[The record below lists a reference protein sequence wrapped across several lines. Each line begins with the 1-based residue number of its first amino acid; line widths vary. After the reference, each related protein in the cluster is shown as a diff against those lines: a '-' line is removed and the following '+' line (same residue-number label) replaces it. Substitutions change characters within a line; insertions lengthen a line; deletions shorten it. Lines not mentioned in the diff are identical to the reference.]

1 MTQMDVERTTVTPA
15 LDALGRRLHDLR
27 ISVTD
32 RCNFRCPY
40 CMPADRFHEHYEF
53 LTRSELLSFEEIV
66 RIARAF
72 AALGVSKLRITG
84 GEPLLRKGLAD
95 LVSMLGGIGG
105 IEDIALTTNGILL
118 PDFAQMHADAGL
130 HRVTVSLD
138 SLDEDVFQT
147 MSGGR
152 GSVAEVLAGIAAAE
166 AAGLTPI
173 KINTVVKRGVND
185 HTAVGIAEHFHGSGH
200 IVRFIEYMDV
210 GTCNEWRSEEVVPSR
225 ELRDAIHAVRPL
237 VPLDENYA
245 GEVAKRYAY
254 EDGGGE
260 VGFISSVTAPF
271 CGGCTRARL
280 SADGHVFTCLF
291 ASHGTGLRDALRDG
305 ATDID
310 LRDLVNGI
318 WNKRT
323 DRYSEERAGM
333 TDVARTSGK
342 VEMYHIG
349 G

>member
-15 LDALGRRLHDLR
+15 QDALGRRLHDLR

-32 RCNFRCPY
+32 KCNFRCPY
-40 CMPADRFHEHYEF
+40 CMPADRFHENYEF
-53 LTRSELLSFEEIV
+53 LKRSELLSFEEIV

-72 AALGVSKLRITG
+72 AGLGVAKLRITG

-95 LVSMLGGIGG
+95 LVGMLRSIDG
-105 IEDIALTTNGILL
+105 IEDVALTTNGVLL
-118 PDFAQMHADAGL
+118 PEYAQMHANAGL
-130 HRVTVSLD
+130 QRITISLD
-138 SLDEDVFQT
+138 SLDEEVFQV

-152 GSVAEVLAGIAAAE
+152 GNVREVLDGIVAAE
-166 AAGLTPI
+166 DAGLTPI
-173 KINTVVKRGVND
+173 KINAVIRRGVND
-185 HTAVGIAEHFHGSGH
+185 HTAIGLANHFYGSGH

-210 GTCNEWRSEEVVPSR
+210 GNCNEWRKDEVVSSR
-225 ELRDAIHAVRPL
+225 ELRDAIHAVHPL
-237 VPLDENYA
+237 TPLDQNYA
-245 GEVAKRYAY
+245 GEVAMRYAY

-291 ASHGTGLRDALRDG
+291 ASQGTGLRDAMRDG
-305 ATDID
+305 ASDIE
-310 LRDLVNGI
+310 LRDTIAGI
-318 WNKRT
+318 WTQRT

-333 TDVARTSGK
+333 TEAARTNHK

>member
-15 LDALGRRLHDLR
+15 HDALGRRLHDLR

-40 CMPADRFHEHYEF
+40 CMPADRFNEKYAF
-53 LTRSELLSFEEIV
+53 LTRSELLTFEEIV

-84 GEPLLRKGLAD
+84 GEPLIRKGLAD
-95 LVSMLGGIGG
+95 LVGMLGDIDGID
-105 IEDIALTTNGILL
+105 DIALTTNGVLL
-118 PDFAQMHADAGL
+118 PDYAQMHADAGL
-130 HRVTVSLD
+130 KRVTISLD
-138 SLDEDVFQT
+138 SLDENVFQI

-152 GSVAEVLAGIAAAE
+152 ASVGEVLAGIAAAE

-173 KINTVVKRGVND
+173 KINAVIQRGVND
-185 HTAVGIAEHFHGSGH
+185 HTAVELAKHFHGTGH

-210 GTCNEWRSEEVVPSR
+210 GTCNEWRSDEVVSSR
-225 ELRDAIHAVRPL
+225 ELRDAIHAVHPL
-237 VPLDENYA
+237 VPLDHNYA
-245 GEVAKRYAY
+245 GEVATRYAY
-254 EDGGGE
+254 TDGGGE
-260 VGFISSVTAPF
+260 VGFISSVTEPF

-291 ASHGTGLRDALRDG
+291 ASQGTGLRNALRDG
-305 ATDID
+305 ATDKE

-318 WNKRT
+318 WTKRS

-333 TDVARTSGK
+333 TDAARTSGK

>member
-1 MTQMDVERTTVTPA
+1 MTQTDVERTTGTPA
-15 LDALGRRLHDLR
+15 HDALGRRLHDLR

-32 RCNFRCPY
+32 KCNFRCPY
-40 CMPADRFHEHYEF
+40 CMPADRFHDHYAF
-53 LTRSELLSFEEIV
+53 LTRSELLSFEEID

-72 AALGVSKLRITG
+72 AGLGVSKLRITG
-84 GEPLLRKGLAD
+84 GEPLMRKGLAE
-95 LVSMLGGIGG
+95 LVGMLGGIEG

-138 SLDEDVFQT
+138 SLDEDVFQF

-152 GSVAEVLAGIAAAE
+152 GSVAQVLAGIAAAE
-166 AAGLTPI
+166 DVGLTPI

-185 HTAVGIAEHFHGSGH
+185 HTAVDIADHFHGSGH

-210 GTCNEWRSEEVVPSR
+210 GTCNRWRSEEVVPSR

-237 VPLDENYA
+237 VPLDQNYA
-245 GEVAKRYAY
+245 GEVATRYAY

-291 ASHGTGLRDALRDG
+291 ASQGTGLRNALRDG
-305 ATDID
+305 ATDHE

-318 WNKRT
+318 WNART

-333 TDVARTSGK
+333 TDAARTSGK

>member
-1 MTQMDVERTTVTPA
+1 MAQMDVERTTVTPA
-15 LDALGRRLHDLR
+15 HDALGRKLHDLR

-32 RCNFRCPY
+32 KCNFRCPY
-40 CMPADRFHEHYEF
+40 CMPADRFHDHYEF
-53 LTRSELLSFEEIV
+53 LTRSELLTFEEIV

-84 GEPLLRKGLAD
+84 GEPLLRKGLAE
-95 LVSMLGGIGG
+95 LVGMLGGIDG

-138 SLDEDVFQT
+138 SLDEEVFQF

-152 GSVAEVLAGIAAAE
+152 GSVAQVLAGIAAAE
-166 AAGLTPI
+166 DAGLTPI

-185 HTAVGIAEHFHGSGH
+185 HTAAAIAEHFHGSGH

-210 GTCNEWRSEEVVPSR
+210 GTCNEWRRDEVVPSR

-237 VPLDENYA
+237 VPLEQNYA
-245 GEVAKRYAY
+245 GEVAQRYAY

-291 ASHGTGLRDALRDG
+291 ASQGKGLRNALREG
-305 ATDID
+305 ATDNE
-310 LRDLVNGI
+310 LRDLVKGI
-318 WNKRT
+318 WTNRT

-333 TDVARTSGK
+333 TDAARTSGK

>member
-1 MTQMDVERTTVTPA
+1 MTQMNVERTAVTPA
-15 LDALGRRLHDLR
+15 QDTLGRRLHDLR

-32 RCNFRCPY
+32 KCNFRCPY
-40 CMPADRFHEHYEF
+40 CMPADRFHEDYAF
-53 LTRSELLSFEEIV
+53 LQRSELLSFEEIV

-72 AALGVSKLRITG
+72 ARLGVEKLRITG

-95 LVSMLGGIGG
+95 LVGMLGSIDGIK
-105 IEDIALTTNGILL
+105 DIALTTNGVLL
-118 PDFAQMHADAGL
+118 REYAQMHANAGL
-130 HRVTVSLD
+130 KRITISLD
-138 SLDEDVFQT
+138 SLDDEVFQV

-152 GSVAEVLAGIAAAE
+152 GSVNDVLAGIAAAE
-166 AAGLTPI
+166 DAGLTPI
-173 KINTVVKRGVND
+173 KINAVVRRGVND
-185 HTAVGIAEHFHGSGH
+185 HTAVDLANHFHGTGH
-200 IVRFIEYMDV
+200 IVRFIEFMDV
-210 GTCNEWRSEEVVPSR
+210 GNCNAWRKDEVVSSR
-225 ELRDAIHAVRPL
+225 ELRDAIHAVHPL
-237 VPLDENYA
+237 VPLNQNYP
-245 GEVAKRYAY
+245 GEVATRYAY

-291 ASHGTGLRDALRDG
+291 ASEGTGLRDMLRDG
-305 ATDID
+305 AGDD
-310 LRDLVNGI
+310 GLRDTIAGI
-318 WNKRT
+318 WNRRV

-333 TDVARTSGK
+333 TETTRTHHK